1 MKRPLLVFEDIHTT
15 PRRKLFMLFGVQWM
29 ATPYAWL
36 SLPFW
41 CLLGTL
47 TALVGERGTST
58 EEDLLIGLGYGVLLA
73 VANAIHSLGHV
84 FASKL
89 VGAPMDAV
97 LITATRNINLHLRD
111 QSGYSKGIHISRSL
125 GGPLLNIAAGLIS
138 FGIAKLADGGWL
150 EVFALFNVVIGI
162 FTLIPL
168 PSLDG
173 WVIWGELLGFRH
185 RA

>member
-84 FASKL
+84 FTSKL

-111 QSGYSKGIHISRSL
+111 QSGYSKGIHIGRSL

>member
-1 MKRPLLVFEDIHTT
+1 VKRPFLVFEDIRTT
-15 PRRKLFMLFGVQWM
+15 PRRRLFTFLGTEWQ
-29 ATPYAWL
+29 ATPYASL

-41 CLLGTL
+41 CLLGIL
-47 TALVGERGTST
+47 TALVGERGTSA

-89 VGAPMDAV
+89 VGAPIDAI
-97 LITATRNINLHLRD
+97 LITATRNINLHLKD
-111 QSGYSKGIHISRSL
+111 QSGYSRVLHISRSL

-138 FGIAKLADGGWL
+138 FGIAKLAGGGWL
-150 EVFALFNVVIGI
+150 EVFALSNVVIGI

-185 RA
+185 RT